1 VNEAMS
7 ITGAAPAEYTPMLLG
22 ITKAS
27 LNTDSFISAASFQ
40 ETTRVLTEAAIEG
53 KSDWLRGLK
62 ENVIIGRLIPAGTGF
77 NAYED
82 SASSAIIDSDY
93 GSPGMYGAY
102 EGMMGSDED
111 MILDDRTARSYDLD
125 DATLGGLSII
135 KPSSAD
141 EEDEFAGLYG
151 DTVKAPVTEE
161 EDDFDWESPVGDSD
175 DDDFE

>member
-1 VNEAMS
+1 
-7 ITGAAPAEYTPMLLG
+7 
-22 ITKAS
+22 
-27 LNTDSFISAASFQ
+27 
-40 ETTRVLTEAAIEG
+40 
-53 KSDWLRGLK
+53 LRGLK

-141 EEDEFAGLYG
+141 EKDEFAGLYG
-151 DTVKAPVTEE
+151 DTVKAPATEE

-175 DDDFE
+175 DDDDFE